1 MSEAETGVAIITP
14 AYKRV
19 LMEWIKKAA
28 DMVECN
34 SKGVIKSIQVTGIR
48 KKPDCTRSDAPQS
61 EIQLMLV
68 QTTWAMLSKPMTHLQ
83 IQIQNPVFEYSATAY
98 QSEDAFSD
106 TDYSELEYSEISK
119 IESANDESAVYL
131 IIKQTFVLVI
141 NNHVFS
147 YI

>member
-1 MSEAETGVAIITP
+1 MGYVEQTDDPFADSDSE
-14 AYKRV
+14 
-19 LMEWIKKAA
+19 
-28 DMVECN
+28 
-34 SKGVIKSIQVTGIR
+34 SS
-48 KKPDCTRSDAPQS
+48 
-61 EIQLMLV
+61 
-68 QTTWAMLSKPMTHLQ
+68 
-83 IQIQNPVFEYSATAY
+83 FEYSATAY

-119 IESANDESAVYL
+119 IESANDESAAYL